1 MAATPTRM
9 SVVILNPQTKQR
21 IVRTGLITDV
31 NSAETT
37 WEDGGDFLILPAGF
51 TVITDISTASAVV
64 DTSYS
69 TINVNS
75 VTIPR
80 IMAHNSCL
88 GTIVGR
94 PFQQVPLIV
103 PSGSTLEFTNVT

>member
-9 SVVILNPQTKQR
+9 SVTIRNPQTKQM

-31 NSAETT
+31 VNAETT
-37 WEDGGDFLILPAGF
+37 WEDGGDFLIVPAGF
-51 TVITDISTASAVV
+51 TQIVDISTASATV
-64 DTSYS
+64 DTTLSN
-69 TINVNS
+69 IAVNS

-80 IMAHNSCL
+80 VISHNSCL

-94 PFQQVPLIV
+94 PFQQVPLVI
-103 PSGSTLEFTNVT
+103 PSGATLEFTNVA